1 LDEDSSGNEGSLGA
15 HLGEYISCHIVVP
28 KNVVEFEAIEV
39 GLEPT
44 YLLAVGIHFLLGVL
58 LVLVYLLYDDLGVAI
73 GKESLDAKESSDPE
87 TMNEGLVLCC
97 IVGGFEE

>member
-1 LDEDSSGNEGSLGA
+1 MEFKDVEVELELVYLPAVGVHPLLGA
-15 HLGEYISCHIVVP
+15 LP
-28 KNVVEFEAIEV
+28 
-39 GLEPT
+39 
-44 YLLAVGIHFLLGVL
+44 
-58 LVLVYLLYDDLGVAI
+58 VLVDLLYDDLGVAI